1 MERLKNKIALITGG
15 ARGLG
20 LSIATHF
27 FNEGA
32 KVILCDINIEEA
44 TQKARDLDG
53 KAYYMDVSNS
63 ENVENVFFRSLS
75 LIKCNLAQA
84 VFCFKKND

>member
-44 TQKARDLDG
+44 TQKARDLD
-53 KAYYMDVSNS
+53 SCS
-63 ENVENVFFRSLS
+63 
-75 LIKCNLAQA
+75 
-84 VFCFKKND
+84 